1 MYVEIGSGEG
11 SAVMSNDQVTRSGG
25 SVAPT
30 NGFAVGLTLF
40 AAVMMMM
47 VGVFQAIQGVVAL
60 FNDTFYVAGEKWV
73 FSFDITT
80 WGWIHLVMGVVVAAA
95 GFFVLQ
101 GAVWA
106 RAVGVAVAAL
116 SAVLNFAWLPY
127 YPVWSLLII
136 ALVCS
141 SSGRSSRMGARSP
154 NNCADKKSA
163 VPPEELD
170 LTMRAAWSE

>member
-1 MYVEIGSGEG
+1 
-11 SAVMSNDQVTRSGG
+11 MSHDQDTRSTG
-25 SVAPT
+25 STAQT

-40 AAVMMMM
+40 VAVTMMIL
-47 VGVFQAIQGVVAL
+47 GVFQAIQGVVAL
-60 FNDTFYVAGEKWV
+60 FNDTFYVVGEKWV

-80 WGWIHLVMGVVVAAA
+80 WGWIHLVMGIVVAVA

-127 YPVWSLLII
+127 YPVWSLIII
-136 ALVCS
+136 ALDVFVIWALTAH
-141 SSGRSSRMGARSP
+141 GR
-154 NNCADKKSA
+154 D
-163 VPPEELD
+163 V
-170 LTMRAAWSE
+170 AA